1 MFVRGVVPGRW
12 SLLQW
17 WPLAPCP
24 DGLPCMQGVI
34 RTNKGHEGVWTEVV
48 EEGRV
53 DILRDII

>member
-1 MFVRGVVPGRW
+1 
-12 SLLQW
+12 
-17 WPLAPCP
+17 
-24 DGLPCMQGVI
+24 MQGVI